1 MWDSLLQRYIFC
13 VKHSIFKPFFV
24 LLPVHFN
31 DVFLILSKETTK
43 KYGIMETK
51 PFILISNDDGYHSNG
66 IHKLVDFVSG
76 LGDVLVCAPESAL
89 LATSVEWVKKI
100 SRSWLASG

>member
-1 MWDSLLQRYIFC
+1 M
-13 VKHSIFKPFFV
+13 
-24 LLPVHFN
+24 HFN